1 MRKSMMRYEWKK
13 LSHSSAFWGVCL
25 TLLVLHILLCL
36 FIPAT
41 TNDSISAEE
50 YRQGLIRIIE
60 NAKWNLEDY
69 RLYGDGYLV
78 RYQEKIIEIYQ
89 RLLDIEFVPM
99 TFKGWDVYF
108 TNSES
113 DILWMLGAVFC
124 GIHLVML
131 ERNSGMYVLNHLLLR
146 RKKMFPSKMWMLF
159 LLSVCTMA
167 LFMTILLVFIA
178 IRFGFS
184 PLDTPLCSIRDF
196 QYCPYPL
203 TVGNYLLISFL
214 MKTIQFFILTLIGAN
229 LAKLFSEY
237 LLSLF
242 SGLCILGV
250 GYVYELE
257 NFSFLFERYQAV
269 DLFGVPVS
277 AVGCMCCIFIGI
289 LSILVICFLTY
300 FSKYIL
306 ENFRRK
312 RKNGIYA
319 VCKMK
324 NHRLFWYEAK
334 KIFGSAKIIIII
346 GAILICKVSYSF
358 WRIPKADT
366 TEEIYKELCFSLAG
380 EATEE
385 KYTYIQSELANTRAI
400 LEQKENMLFAV
411 QSGEIDH
418 KTFDEY
424 LQTYYSAEHRNA
436 ALLRLETQ
444 YFCAISAGGDIL
456 YDSGWRLF
464 FSIPP
469 DIFQGV
475 LLIVLCLGYFGQERK
490 SGVYRLLQT
499 TSNGEKKLFQTE
511 LSISVLYT
519 IVIFLVF
526 FGIDFLLTVIE
537 FPMNHG
543 NFSFANLGILNI
555 PFTLNQA
562 AVLFVMIR
570 LVGSILLAM
579 GLIWSSQNLYKK
591 L

>member
-1 MRKSMMRYEWKK
+1 MRYEWKK
-13 LSHSSAFWGVCL
+13 LSRSSSFWGVCL
-25 TLLVLHILLCL
+25 TLMVLHILLCL

-41 TNDSISAEE
+41 TTDSISAEE

-60 NAKWNLEDY
+60 DAKWNLEDY

-131 ERNSGMYVLNHLLLR
+131 ERNPGMYVLNHLALL
-146 RKKMFPSKMWMLF
+146 RKKMLRGKMWLLF
-159 LLSVCTMA
+159 LLSVCVVA
-167 LFMTILLVFIA
+167 LFMTSSLILIA

-214 MKTIQFFILTLIGAN
+214 MKTMQFFVLTLIGAN
-229 LAKLFSEY
+229 LAKLFSGY
-237 LLSLF
+237 LLSHF

-250 GYVYELE
+250 GYVYELGS
-257 NFSFLFERYQAV
+257 FSFLFERYRAV

-277 AVGCMCCIFIGI
+277 AVGCMSCIFIGI
-289 LSILVICFLTY
+289 LNILMICFLTY
-300 FSKYIL
+300 FSKCIL
-306 ENFRRK
+306 ENFWGR
-312 RKNGIYA
+312 RKNGIFA
-319 VCKMK
+319 FRKVKK
-324 NHRLFWYEAK
+324 HKLFWYEAK

-346 GAILICKVSYSF
+346 VAILICKVGYSL
-358 WRIPKADT
+358 WRIPQADT

-380 EATEE
+380 KATEE
-385 KYTYIQSELANTRAI
+385 KYAYIQSELANTRAI
-400 LEQKENMLFAV
+400 LGQKENMLFSV

-418 KTFDEY
+418 EAFDEY
-424 LQTYYSAEHRNA
+424 LQTYYSAEHRNE
-436 ALLRLETQ
+436 ALLRLEAQ
-444 YFCAISAGGDIL
+444 YFRAISTGGDIL

-464 FSIPP
+464 FSIPL

-475 LLIVLCLGYFGQERK
+475 LLIALCLGYYGQEHK
-490 SGVYRLLQT
+490 SGVHRLLQT
-499 TSNGEKKLFQTE
+499 TANGEKKLFQIK
-511 LSISVLYT
+511 LSISVLFT
-519 IVIFLVF
+519 ILIFFVF
-526 FGIDFLLTVIE
+526 FGIDFLLTAIE

-543 NFSFANLGILNI
+543 NFSFASLGILNI
-555 PFTLNQA
+555 SLALNQV
-562 AVLFVMIR
+562 AVLFVMVRLIR
-570 LVGSILLAM
+570 NTLLAM
-579 GLIWSSQNLYKK
+579 GLIWSSQDLYKK